1 MPSLISIDH
10 YSLRG
15 MSEIDLIAL
24 KEKFEN
30 EIDNVSN
37 ILSTSSP
44 GLSVNFE
51 IKKLEVLESQWKSV
65 MYALNQIDSTIYPM
79 QQSPSTFKI
88 LRY

>member
-10 YSLRG
+10 YALRG

-65 MYALNQIDSTIYPM
+65 MYALNQIDSTLYPM